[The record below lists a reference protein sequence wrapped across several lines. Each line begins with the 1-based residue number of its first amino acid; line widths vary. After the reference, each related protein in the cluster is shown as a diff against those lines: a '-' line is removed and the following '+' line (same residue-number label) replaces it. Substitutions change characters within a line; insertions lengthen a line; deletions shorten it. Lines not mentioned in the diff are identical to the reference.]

1 MSTNNAQKNHVQIFL
16 AFFIIQI
23 ELSTTLLIGED
34 KNNDCEKL
42 TTSVILTA
50 LFYKNDI
57 SM

>member
-1 MSTNNAQKNHVQIFL
+1 MSTNNAQNNHVQIFL